1 MSSSWS
7 VSTYYEEGQPA
18 DSEFPLILPRGS
30 SLLLTRY
37 TCFFD
42 KAILF
47 TDSGTFITHN
57 GFLKIEEIRVVLVG
71 ISPPASGSFT
81 VTDAAFLETG
91 ILFLIEDRIYKREST
106 RELWQVGEAQN
117 IPASGLQGLQSRTSC
132 STNNYP
138 IINVEFSK
146 VAVWTANELY
156 LGNDKNKTKFVKKAD
171 LALFTKILRLPSN
184 YSITITA
191 VAYGSRPPELGVL
204 VEACYVCDSTDKRL
218 FLIIFNEE
226 TNTWIQSAFLAKLK
240 PHSVPQGP
248 FKMKFILSAWPSLL
262 LWNDELIFYS
272 YKNNSEYGN
281 LHVSGA
287 SNLRLLSGGSRIH
300 QVVLDDSWNIVV
312 KMENNVFFYCKAGM
326 DELVRL
332 HNWEEKSTNM
342 IFYLNNNGHL
352 LVLKLNGS
360 NIEPHRYPLDMEVK
374 SSISTV
380 CTYLTFQHSMNKPW
394 YFIDKGEQLDFWALI
409 VYPEN
414 MGMNLQT
421 FGYRLD
427 LLQTIAFHHDR
438 DYINT
443 EKYSELIN
451 QTSGIATF
459 EMVPNIPGNTC
470 ALPAD
475 RVVHIHVGCNPKRN
489 IRVNRPW
496 GLPCKMMNFTNYT
509 IPASILQ
516 IPTEEDLVV
525 DYDWKNYGCLFN
537 IYYTQPFLP
546 SLDLYDGDVF
556 LKSVDANF
564 IIWEQHGRR
573 DFSYNAS
580 MEEVYCLRE
589 AQTWKSMIALSNNL
603 SKKSTGEAWG
613 PNNYRTCFEVTP
625 GIFGDLRQPYEIL
638 NRSGKNFI
646 TWSQEQSGIYV
657 FNVKILDP
665 NFSFCDLR
673 TVFTVQT
680 YGVLTREQLPTK
692 VQHRVFHIIYLLRQ
706 DSPQINIRSISL
718 EDEFPVKI
726 R

>member
-1 MSSSWS
+1 MSRSWS
-7 VSTYYEEGQPA
+7 ISTYYEEGQPN

-30 SLLLTRY
+30 SLLLTWY

-71 ISPPASGSFT
+71 IPPPASGSFT

-117 IPASGLQGLQSRTSC
+117 IPASGVQGLQSRTSC

-138 IINVEFSK
+138 K
-146 VAVWTANELY
+146 
-156 LGNDKNKTKFVKKAD
+156 
-171 LALFTKILRLPSN
+171 
-184 YSITITA
+184 
-191 VAYGSRPPELGVL
+191 LGVL

-218 FLIIFNEE
+218 FLIIYNEE
-226 TNTWIQSAFLAKLK
+226 TDTWIQSAFLAKLK

-262 LWNDELIFYS
+262 LWNDELMFYS

-281 LHVSGA
+281 LHMSGS
-287 SNLRLLSGGSRIH
+287 SNLTLLSGGSRIH
-300 QVVLDDSWNIVV
+300 QVILDDSWNVVV
-312 KMENNVFFYCKAGM
+312 KMANNVFFYCKAGM
-326 DELVRL
+326 DELIRL

-352 LVLKLNGS
+352 LVLKFNGS
-360 NIEPHRYPLDMEVK
+360 KLEPHRYPLDMEVK

-394 YFIDKGEQLDFWALI
+394 YFIDKGEQLEFWALI
-409 VYPEN
+409 IYPEN
-414 MGMNLQT
+414 MGINLQT

-427 LLQTIAFHHDR
+427 LLQMKTRTQFEIAYQICSKNMTIAFHHER
-438 DYINT
+438 DYINA
-443 EKYSELIN
+443 EKYTELIS

-470 ALPAD
+470 DLPAD
-475 RVVHIHVGCNPKRN
+475 RVVHIHVGCNPIRN
-489 IRVNRPW
+489 IRVHRPW
-496 GLPCKMMNFTNYT
+496 GLPCKIMNFTNYT
-509 IPASILQ
+509 IPGSVLQ
-516 IPTEEDLVV
+516 IPTEQDLVV
-525 DYDWKNYGCLFN
+525 DYDWEKYGCLFN

-564 IIWEQHGRR
+564 IIWEQHGRT

-580 MEEVYCLRE
+580 MEEAYCLRE
-589 AQTWKSMIALSNNL
+589 AQTWKSMIAMSSNL
-603 SKKSTGEAWG
+603 SKKSIDEAWG

-625 GIFGDLRQPYEIL
+625 GIFGDLGQPYEIL

-680 YGVLTREQLPTK
+680 YGVLTSDHSMLIATIEAIFTL
-692 VQHRVFHIIYLLRQ
+692 VVLGILIYSYFRY
-706 DSPQINIRSISL
+706 
-718 EDEFPVKI
+718 VKI
-726 R
+726 FNTMSVINPNPDEKDKQQ

>member
-1 MSSSWS
+1 RCRYTVAEARTS
-7 VSTYYEEGQPA
+7 VSSCSRPVTFLRSGRPVHA
-18 DSEFPLILPRGS
+18 
-30 SLLLTRY
+30 T
-37 TCFFD
+37 
-42 KAILF
+42 ILF

-71 ISPPASGSFT
+71 ITPPASGSFT

-117 IPASGLQGLQSRTSC
+117 IPASGVQGLQSRTSC

-138 IINVEFSK
+138 K
-146 VAVWTANELY
+146 
-156 LGNDKNKTKFVKKAD
+156 
-171 LALFTKILRLPSN
+171 
-184 YSITITA
+184 
-191 VAYGSRPPELGVL
+191 LGVL

-218 FLIIFNEE
+218 FLIIYNEE
-226 TNTWIQSAFLAKLK
+226 TDTWIRSAFLAKLK

-262 LWNDELIFYS
+262 LWNDELMFYS

-281 LHVSGA
+281 LHMSGS

-300 QVVLDDSWNIVV
+300 QVILDDSWNVVV
-312 KMENNVFFYCKAGM
+312 KMANNVFFYCKAGM
-326 DELVRL
+326 DELIRL
-332 HNWEEKSTNM
+332 HSWEEKSTNM

-352 LVLKLNGS
+352 LVLKFNGS
-360 NIEPHRYPLDMEVK
+360 KLEPHRYPLDMEVK

-394 YFIDKGEQLDFWALI
+394 YFIDKGEQLEFWALI
-409 VYPEN
+409 IYPEN

-427 LLQTIAFHHDR
+427 LLQMKTRTQFENAYQICSKNMTIAFHHDR
-438 DYINT
+438 DYINA
-443 EKYSELIN
+443 EKYTELIS

-459 EMVPNIPGNTC
+459 EMVPNVPGNTC
-470 ALPAD
+470 DLPAD

-489 IRVNRPW
+489 IRVHRPW
-496 GLPCKMMNFTNYT
+496 GLPCKIMNFTNYT
-509 IPASILQ
+509 IPGSVLQ
-516 IPTEEDLVV
+516 IPTEQDLVV
-525 DYDWKNYGCLFN
+525 DYDWEKYGCLFN

-564 IIWEQHGRR
+564 IIWEQHGRT

-580 MEEVYCLRE
+580 MEEAYCMRE
-589 AQTWKSMIALSNNL
+589 AQTWKSMIAMSRNL
-603 SKKSTGEAWG
+603 SKKSIGEAWG

-625 GIFGDLRQPYEIL
+625 GIFGDLGQPYEIL
-638 NRSGKNFI
+638 NRSGNNFI

-680 YGVLTREQLPTK
+680 YGVLTSDHSMLIATIETIFTFVVLG
-692 VQHRVFHIIYLLRQ
+692 ILIYSYFRY
-706 DSPQINIRSISL
+706 
-718 EDEFPVKI
+718 VKI
-726 R
+726 FNTMSVINPNPDEKDKQQ